1 MNEKDEKTAGA
12 KAVATAG
19 KAGSD
24 SRVIVIE
31 IGKKQRKK
39 TIKRLRKGRGK
50 LMPKIEAAVKEVQEE
65 TGATGVLPIV
75 FVVEKKQRSGRL
87 FW

>member
-1 MNEKDEKTAGA
+1 MNEKDEKSAGS

-19 KAGSD
+19 KAGND
-24 SRVIVIE
+24 SRMIVIE

-39 TIKRLRKGRGK
+39 TIKRLREGRGK

-75 FVVEKKQRSGRL
+75 FVVEKKERSRRL